1 MVKSKSRYDVDAIGA
16 MNTEY
21 VPMKTWEHDQ
31 MAGGLKPLDAVAVEM
46 EAKWGRGRLQ
56 ELVSPATAAKFEA
69 AKAKL
74 DVAIHDND
82 VPLVIKRSEILM
94 RGWKALEAEAIEAGH
109 EAAPPDIWFCHAP
122 EEDGRPEV
130 RFAIAKTAST
140 ANLAQTDLPVYT
152 LDEVARIIRAWRN
165 QHLVHA
171 AKDIWPDAEVVRLDD
186 IENDELPF

>member
-1 MVKSKSRYDVDAIGA
+1 MSKSRYDLEAIGR
-16 MNTEY
+16 MDTEY
-21 VPMKTWEHDQ
+21 VPMRAWEYDQ
-31 MAGGLKPLDAVAVEM
+31 IAGALKPLDAKAAEL
-46 EAKWGRGRLQ
+46 EARWGRGRLE
-56 ELVSPATAAKFEA
+56 ELVTPDTAAKFEA

-82 VPLVIKRSEILM
+82 VAMVIKRAGNLL
-94 RGWKALEAEAIEAGH
+94 RGWQALEDEAVKLGH
-109 EAAPPDIWFCHAP
+109 EPAPPEIWFCHAP

-130 RFAIAKTAST
+130 RFAIAKNAST

-171 AKDIWPDAEVVRLDD
+171 VKDIWPDAEVTKLDD
-186 IENDELPF
+186 IDNQELPF

>member
-1 MVKSKSRYDVDAIGA
+1 MSKSRYDIEAFGN

-21 VPMKTWEHDQ
+21 VPMREWEYDQ
-31 MAGGLKPLDAVAVEM
+31 IAGALKPLDAKAAEL
-46 EAKWGRGRLQ
+46 EARWGRGRLQ
-56 ELVSPATAAKFEA
+56 ELVSPETAAKFEA

-74 DVAIHDND
+74 DVALHDND
-82 VPLVIKRSEILM
+82 VQLVIKRANNMM
-94 RGWKALEAEAIEAGH
+94 RGWQSLEDEAIRLGNEP
-109 EAAPPDIWFCHAP
+109 APPELWFCYAP

-130 RFAIAKTAST
+130 KFAIAKSSST

-171 AKDIWPDAEVVRLDD
+171 VKDIFPGAEIVRLDD
-186 IENDELPF
+186 IEDDEIPF